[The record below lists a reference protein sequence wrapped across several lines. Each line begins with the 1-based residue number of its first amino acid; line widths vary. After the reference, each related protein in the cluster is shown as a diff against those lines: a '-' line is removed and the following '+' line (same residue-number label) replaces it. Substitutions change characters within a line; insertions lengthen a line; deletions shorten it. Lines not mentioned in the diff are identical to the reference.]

1 MKKLRSF
8 RLPGGF
14 TLVELLVVIAIIAIL
29 AGLLLSTAGYVQR
42 KGATS
47 RAESEIASIS
57 AALESYKADYGDYL
71 ECKAAPGASVVTG
84 ATILFNSLVRGTN
97 SQNTNNPLG
106 KLYMDPPKSMLNI
119 TNAGYLNNSANYFK
133 DPFGSPY
140 QYQYFPGNVGGSNR
154 SGPYFFDLWSYGGK
168 TAGNQITNTNFWIK
182 NW

>member
-1 MKKLRSF
+1 MKKLRSL

-14 TLVELLVVIAIIAIL
+14 TLIELLVVIAIIAIL

-47 RAESEIASIS
+47 RAETEIAAIS
-57 AALESYKADYGDYL
+57 AALESYKADYGDYPRNTT
-71 ECKAAPGASVVTG
+71 APGATVTAG
-84 ATILFNSLVRGTN
+84 ANILFNSLVRGTD
-97 SQNTNNPLG
+97 SPNTNNPLG
-106 KLYMDPPKSMLNI
+106 KLYFEPSKGMLQT
-119 TNAGYLNNSANYFK
+119 TNAGYLNNSANYLK

-140 QYQYFPGNVGGSNR
+140 QYRYYPGNVGGSNM
-154 SGPYFFDLWSYGGK
+154 SGPNFFDLWSYGGK